1 MKKNRVKLI
10 IIMLIVIAIIAVI
23 VGTLLSYKNSREYD
37 IPDISEEKY
46 FILYE
51 NGKYGVIDTKG
62 DIIVDVNY
70 DEIQIPNPTKPVFL
84 CMNENK
90 INIYNDKKEN
100 IFNEYNNIQAIEIQE
115 NTGANKFD
123 TSCLKYEENS
133 KYGLIN
139 FEGKKIT
146 KAIYDDIISLSNKE
160 GEFLVKKDDKYT
172 VINLKGTKMI
182 KDYYD
187 NIIGD
192 GYYNE
197 DYRKAGYIIGNNVE
211 NKLKYGYINYK
222 GKTLIKYN
230 SYDDIKRI
238 NEIKD
243 DENVYLI
250 VNLDNKYGLF
260 KNDKPIIE
268 CKYDNIEYN
277 EETGLIR
284 VRNDGKYGVYNL
296 DGNEIVPVENIDI
309 VFKGK
314 RITAKKTNN
323 TIEYDLQGNE
333 LKDNKYKMILSTE
346 NPEYSITVTKDN
358 KYGVINNNEIEVVEN
373 KYSYLKYLD
382 NNYFAIY
389 SDDNKIGIIDNNG
402 YVILEPKYDVV
413 QEIED
418 SNLIQVS
425 MLENNL
431 LEIYNKEN
439 MKQIISKENAEM
451 YKYDN
456 YIRIVSENELNY
468 INFNGDIISAKDIF
482 KDSKIFPIIK
492 DGKWGFQDIDGNI
505 KIPATYD
512 KVLDFNKY
520 GYASI
525 QKDGLW
531 GAIDKY
537 GNIIIE
543 PTYDE
548 NKVTSKPDF
557 IGKYYKVNLNGK
569 SYYTK

>member
-250 VNLDNKYGLF
+250 VNLDNKYGLL
-260 KNDKPIIE
+260 KNDKLIIE

-314 RITAKKTNN
+314 KITAKKTNN

-333 LKDNKYKMILSTE
+333 LKDNKYKMILSTK

-402 YVILEPKYDVV
+402 SVILEPKYDVV

-431 LEIYNKEN
+431 LEI
-439 MKQIISKENAEM
+439 
-451 YKYDN
+451 
-456 YIRIVSENELNY
+456 
-468 INFNGDIISAKDIF
+468 
-482 KDSKIFPIIK
+482 
-492 DGKWGFQDIDGNI
+492 
-505 KIPATYD
+505 
-512 KVLDFNKY
+512 
-520 GYASI
+520 
-525 QKDGLW
+525 
-531 GAIDKY
+531 
-537 GNIIIE
+537 
-543 PTYDE
+543 
-548 NKVTSKPDF
+548 
-557 IGKYYKVNLNGK
+557 
-569 SYYTK
+569 